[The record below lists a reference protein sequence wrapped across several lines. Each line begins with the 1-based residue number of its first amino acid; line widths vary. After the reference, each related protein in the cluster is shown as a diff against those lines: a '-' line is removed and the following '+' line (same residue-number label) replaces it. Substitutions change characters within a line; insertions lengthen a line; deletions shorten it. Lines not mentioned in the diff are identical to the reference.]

1 MLERLSLGHIINH
14 LREKWLTLPDMRDQ
28 DNNNLT
34 YSIVDVALSAFS
46 VFFMQSPSFLA
57 HQRDMKR
64 RKGKSNADTL
74 FKIEQIPV
82 DQEIRDRLDPVEPK
96 HFHAAYYAIL
106 GKLRQSGYMEDFQ
119 GYANTELVGLD
130 GFVFQSS
137 TKIHCKNCSTRRDS
151 QGVVHYYHSAITPVI
166 IRPAGEHVLSLPPEF
181 IVPQDGHDKQDSEQ
195 AATKRWF
202 ATHEE
207 GRKAWTRTY
216 LGDDLY
222 SKHPLCK
229 LINDT
234 YKQFF
239 IFVCKPTSHKTV
251 YEWVNG
257 MEKGEKLETTAVR
270 KWNGRHG
277 EIWTNRFAPAVPIRA
292 DDGIRVNWVEMTIT
306 HEDTGEQIYKNSWVT
321 NHAVDANCV
330 AGIAKT
336 GRIRWKSE
344 NENNNV
350 LTTKGYHAKHNF
362 GHGDDHLA
370 NTFLTLN
377 ILAFLIH
384 TVQDITNQRYRQLRQ
399 ELGRRDTFFNDMQ
412 ALTRYIPF
420 GSWDALLDFMVK
432 GLEMEI

>member
-1 MLERLSLGHIINH
+1 
-14 LREKWLTLPDMRDQ
+14 MRNQ

-34 YSIVDVALSAFS
+34 YPIVDVALSAFS

-57 HQRDMKR
+57 HQRDMQR

-74 FKIEQIPV
+74 FKIERIPV
-82 DQEIRDRLDPVEPK
+82 AQEIRNLLDPVASK
-96 HFHAAYYAIL
+96 NFHSAYYAIL
-106 GKLRQSGYMEDFQ
+106 GKMRRSGYMKEFQ
-119 GYANTELVGLD
+119 GYANTELVGFD

-137 TKIHCKNCSTRRDS
+137 TKVHCEKCSTRRDNK
-151 QGVVHYYHSAITPVI
+151 GRVHYYHSAITPVI
-166 IRPAGEHVLSLPPEF
+166 IRPAGEFVLPLPPEF
-181 IVPQDGHDKQDSEQ
+181 IVPQDGHEKQDCEQ
-195 AATKRWF
+195 AAVKRWL
-202 ATHEE
+202 ATHTP
-207 GRKAWTRTY
+207 RLKAWSRTY

-222 SKHPLCK
+222 AKHPLCT

-239 IFVCKPTSHKTV
+239 VFVCKPDSHKAM
-251 YEWVNG
+251 YRWIEG
-257 MEKGEKLETTAVR
+257 MEKGGKLETKRVR

-277 EIWTNRFAPAVPIRA
+277 EMWTYRFATGVPIRA
-292 DDGIRVNWVEMTIT
+292 DDGIRVNWVELSIT

-321 NHAVDANCV
+321 NHTVDTNCV
-330 AGIAKT
+330 AGVAKT

-344 NENNNV
+344 NENNNI

-362 GHGDDHLA
+362 GHGEEHLA

-384 TVQDITNQRYRQLRQ
+384 TVQDITHSLYRRLRQ

-412 ALTRYIPF
+412 ALTRYMLF
-420 GSWDALLDFMVK
+420 GSWDILLEFMAK
-432 GLEMEI
+432 GLEIET